1 MRVDKYNLY
10 ILEERFKRN
19 EVEDFGKYGSLVLL
33 TFVKVIYFLEKVVVL
48 LVDQFIIYS
57 DKELE
62 NEVFYLKGGYFRFLK

>member
-19 EVEDFGKYGSLVLL
+19 VVEDFGKFGSLVLL
-33 TFVKVIYFLEKVVVL
+33 TFVKVIYRWEKVVVL
-48 LVDQFIIYS
+48 LVDQFIIFS

-62 NEVFYLKGGYFRFLK
+62 NEVFFLKGGYFIIS

>member
-10 ILEERFKRN
+10 TLEERFKRN
-19 EVEDFGKYGSLVLL
+19 EVEDFGKFGLLVLL

-48 LVDQFIIYS
+48 LVDQFIIFS

-62 NEVFYLKGGYFRFLK
+62 NEVFFLKGGYFIIS

>member
-10 ILEERFKRN
+10 MLEERFKRN

-33 TFVKVIYFLEKVVVL
+33 TFVKVIYRWEKVVVL
-48 LVDQFIIYS
+48 LVEQFIIFS

-62 NEVFYLKGGYFRFLK
+62 NEVFFLKGGYFIIS